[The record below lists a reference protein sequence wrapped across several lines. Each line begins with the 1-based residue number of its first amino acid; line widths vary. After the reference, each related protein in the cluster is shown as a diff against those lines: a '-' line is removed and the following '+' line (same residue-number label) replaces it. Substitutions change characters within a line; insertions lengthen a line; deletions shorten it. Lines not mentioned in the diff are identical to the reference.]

1 LPLIQQTEYL
11 PNLPNANGI
20 QFDNKTAKMINQIYT
35 ILLEHNFKRGDYILT
50 DKNLGLVHLLGG
62 KLPSGFIW
70 NEWAIAMYLYNLQ
83 HSSNFEKANFFIIL
97 PQKIITKMPIIF
109 DELAKKGIDINKYDK
124 IKINIG
130 ADDSKDKE
138 VIFWIYAPPK
148 KQE

>member
-1 LPLIQQTEYL
+1 
-11 PNLPNANGI
+11 
-20 QFDNKTAKMINQIYT
+20 
-35 ILLEHNFKRGDYILT
+35 
-50 DKNLGLVHLLGG
+50 
-62 KLPSGFIW
+62 
-70 NEWAIAMYLYNLQ
+70 
-83 HSSNFEKANFFIIL
+83 
-97 PQKIITKMPIIF
+97 MPIIF